1 MIDARDA
8 HLNDICMKL
17 CGTWSPKLGNTP
29 AHCTWNAIAPV
40 ILPQL
45 RVFSITLHAF
55 RKAMGGSGMLS
66 AAIEKTQWST
76 HALLEHS
83 WRKVCCERVLSHCLC
98 FHSSSSARHIL
109 CRAFPLY
116 RATSVSRTRCVA
128 VSPLS
133 RSSRRGFQNR
143 TLWSSTWMVFSEV
156 TMAPGKSLART
167 SPDAGSLHPRR
178 SSPWDT
184 RGLLLVVSGC
194 PANLRP
200 RNIGAIGWC
209 RCSVKCR
216 EHVSDEV
223 HSFGTWPA
231 CALPKVQTT
240 RALTRVPFVCV
251 RVFYFLNFFC
261 AQNFFR
267 SLCMCNSRTLK

>member
-1 MIDARDA
+1 MIDAR
-8 HLNDICMKL
+8 HVHSNDICTKL
-17 CGTWSPKLGNTP
+17 CGTCSPKLGNTP
-29 AHCTWNAIAPV
+29 ARCMWNAIASV
-40 ILPQL
+40 ILPHL

-55 RKAMGGSGMLS
+55 IKAMGGSGMLS

-76 HALLEHS
+76 HVLLEHS
-83 WRKVCCERVLSHCLC
+83 WRKACCERVLSHCLC

-109 CRAFPLY
+109 CRALPIF
-116 RATSVSRTRCVA
+116 RATSVSRTRRFA
-128 VSPLS
+128 ASPLS

-167 SPDAGSLHPRR
+167 SPDAESLHRRR

-200 RNIGAIGWC
+200 RNIGAIGWW

-216 EHVSDEV
+216 KYVSGEV
-223 HSFGTWPA
+223 HSFGTWPP

-240 RALTRVPFVCV
+240 RALTRVLFVCV
-251 RVFYFLNFFC
+251 CACFIYHFF
-261 AQNFFR
+261 ALRIFFR